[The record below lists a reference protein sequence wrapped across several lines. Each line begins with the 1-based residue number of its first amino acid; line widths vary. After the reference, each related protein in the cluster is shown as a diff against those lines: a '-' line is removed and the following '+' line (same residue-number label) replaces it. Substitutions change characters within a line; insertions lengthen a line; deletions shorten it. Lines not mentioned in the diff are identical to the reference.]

1 MVEDRT
7 DGGARPVS
15 HPIVSRRLPEAYP
28 ALCFVELLQ
37 LRHTWCSFACRLN
50 LLTALTTFAI
60 SRDTKL
66 FTFITKLPGQFRD
79 GKGTEQS
86 KRIAKAL
93 VVMVYAVKAL
103 SGRREHASAIRQPQC
118 QSRGNPS
125 TPALGEVIGDPCPHL
140 SYPEPPAGQSACAM
154 GLGIQTDLDV
164 HVALLQ
170 DPS

>member
-7 DGGARPVS
+7 DRGSRPVS
-15 HPIVSRRLPEAYP
+15 HPVVSRRLPEAYP

-37 LRHTWCSFACRLN
+37 LRHTWYGFACRLN

-66 FTFITKLPGQFRD
+66 FTIITKLSGQFRD

-93 VVMVYAVKAL
+93 VVMVYAVKA
-103 SGRREHASAIRQPQC
+103 
-118 QSRGNPS
+118 
-125 TPALGEVIGDPCPHL
+125 
-140 SYPEPPAGQSACAM
+140 M
-154 GLGIQTDLDV
+154 
-164 HVALLQ
+164 
-170 DPS
+170 